1 MNAIAFLFLFAFFE
15 SQAPSIMKN
24 KMRIVLVSSPFGFF
38 RMMVQPGGKR
48 IPMRVKMNNKSV
60 ETMISEGLIRYVD
73 TGSEDALKTLPEDA
87 VFRRNRYFGLFG
99 YSAVT

>member
-1 MNAIAFLFLFAFFE
+1 
-15 SQAPSIMKN
+15 
-24 KMRIVLVSSPFGFF
+24 MRIVLVSSPFGFF

-60 ETMISEGLIRYVD
+60 ETMITEGLIRYVD